1 MNLDALVT
9 RGFLAWEPSAA
20 VRDLDVWWMYQ
31 VPHVGTFVF
40 DDTTVLFGA
49 AGDPTQGP
57 GSVWAYLP
65 LTSDE
70 VAMLADVT
78 FEDVAD
84 LNERLG
90 ELFAGKEAVFAL
102 ARDYRIER
110 YSWVE
115 VRRRRRDCSGCS
127 WRQIGSSLRS
137 SSSRAI
143 TTRSFRSASNA
154 PRSTRGPRSW

>member
-115 VRRRRRDCSGCS
+115 VPKAETGLLGLLMATNRFLA
-127 WRQIGSSLRS
+127 QIIQQQSDHDPKLPERVE
-137 SSSRAI
+137 RAE
-143 TTRSFRSASNA
+143 
-154 PRSTRGPRSW
+154 